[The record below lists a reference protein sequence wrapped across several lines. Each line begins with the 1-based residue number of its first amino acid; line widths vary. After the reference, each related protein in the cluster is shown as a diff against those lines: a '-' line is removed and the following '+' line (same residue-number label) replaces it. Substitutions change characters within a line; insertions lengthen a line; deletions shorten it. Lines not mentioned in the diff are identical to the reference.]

1 MYKLMPSIPNICPN
15 FAFFKMKI
23 EQNSLKWIY
32 LIVLSLIWGSS
43 FILMKK
49 ALLGLTPMQ
58 VGAFRILIT
67 AVFLMIIGF
76 KKILKITKKQWYYLT
91 LNALLGTFFPVFL
104 FAYGIDKIDSSI
116 ASILNSFTPLNTL
129 IFGTLFFGFGF
140 SKRQALGVFI
150 GLAGTILLILIGAE
164 LHPNQ
169 NYFYAILI
177 LIASV
182 GYALNVNIL
191 KKYLQDVDAVAIAV
205 ANFVL
210 MIIPA
215 FIILWN
221 THFFKTFQPTHTNIM
236 ALVYMTILSVF
247 GTALAKILF
256 NKLVQIATPIF
267 SSSVTYI
274 IPIVAVTWGILDGE
288 KISFIQF
295 ISGLVILFG
304 VYLVN
309 KSK

>member
-1 MYKLMPSIPNICPN
+1 MLSIPNIYPN
-15 FAFFKMKI
+15 FAFFMMKI
-23 EQNSLKWIY
+23 TQYNLKWIY

-49 ALLGLTPMQ
+49 ALIGLTPMQ
-58 VGAFRILIT
+58 VGAFRIIIT
-67 AVFLMIIGF
+67 AIFLMLIGLKRIF
-76 KKILKITKKQWYYLT
+76 KITKKQWYYLT

-129 IFGTLFFGFGF
+129 IFGALFFGFSF
-140 SKRQALGVFI
+140 SKRQAIGIFI
-150 GLAGTILLILIGAE
+150 GLAGTILLILKGAE

-169 NYFYAILI
+169 NYFFAILI
-177 LIASV
+177 LFASV
-182 GYALNVNIL
+182 GYALNANIL
-191 KKYLQDVDAVAIAV
+191 KKYLQEVDAVGIAV

-215 FIILWN
+215 FIVLWN
-221 THFFKTFQPTHTNIM
+221 TQFFETFQPNHVNIM
-236 ALVYMTILSVF
+236 ALVYITILSVF
-247 GTALAKILF
+247 GTAFAKIIF
-256 NKLVQIATPIF
+256 NKLIQISSPIF

-274 IPIVAVTWGILDGE
+274 IPIVAITWGILDGE
-288 KISFIQF
+288 KISFLQF
-295 ISGLVILFG
+295 IYGLVILFG